1 MRGLVLL
8 ALFIAIPIRA
18 AEPVPLDAA
27 LRDRCVKVLRDG
39 LKSDE
44 FWPAMHAA
52 EALTLAGHGREV
64 LESLAKRT
72 ETDDQKRCGLARE
85 AVRAGDRTKLAILFA
100 ILDKPGSNGHT
111 HAAESLFK
119 MADIGDGTKLRAALA
134 QNENVK
140 LKLMAAAALARC
152 GHPTALESVRAK
164 LADHDR
170 ENRKI
175 AAWILGQLGE
185 KADAKGIASAFESES
200 DPLAKAYA
208 VNALALLGDADARK
222 QLIAN
227 LSSTEAA
234 VKTYAAEFAGYC
246 RLDESRVALVRLLD
260 DPTLDVRV
268 RAAQSLIVL
277 SLPAYALGLP
287 FAAVEPISVSP
298 TDWPWWRGPTRDG
311 VAPTNQVPPV
321 KWSETENILWK
332 APVPGRGHGSAIV
345 VGDRV
350 YLAAADP
357 ATQTQSLLAFDRKTG
372 KPAWTTVVHKGA
384 FETKGNAKSSFAS
397 STPACDG
404 KRVYINFLHAGAIHT
419 TALDLN
425 GNRIWQTKVTDY
437 VLHQGFASS
446 PAIHKSLVLVSADNK
461 GGGVIAGLDRATGDI
476 VWTVPR
482 PKLPNYA
489 SPIVLTANDREQLVL
504 TGCDL
509 VTALDP
515 LTGKRI
521 WETKGSTTECVTSTV
536 TDGRNVFTSGGYPK
550 NHVAAVA
557 ADGSGRVV
565 WENTSRVYVPSL
577 LRKDA
582 HLYGIMD
589 DGFAVCWRCDTGKE
603 VWKERL
609 GGTFSSS
616 PVLVGEAIVA
626 TNESG
631 RTFVF
636 AASPGGY
643 APLGE
648 NRLGDSVFATP
659 TICGSR
665 IYLRAA
671 STVDGKR
678 IESLYCIGRPE

>member
-8 ALFIAIPIRA
+8 LFAVVPIRA
-18 AEPVPLDAA
+18 AEPVRLDAA

-52 EALTLAGHGREV
+52 EALALAGHGREV
-64 LESLAKRT
+64 LDSLAKRS

-119 MADIGDGTKLRAALA
+119 MAEVGDGTKLRAAVA
-134 QNENVK
+134 QNGNVK

-152 GHPTALESVRAK
+152 GHPTALDNVRVR
-164 LADHDR
+164 LTDSDR

-185 KADAKGIASAFESES
+185 KSDAKAIAAGLANET

-208 VNALALLGDADARK
+208 VHALALLGDAGART

-227 LSSTEAA
+227 LSSTDAA

-246 RLDESRVALVRLLD
+246 RLAESRDALVRLLD

-268 RAAQSLIVL
+268 RAAQSLVAL
-277 SLPAYALGLP
+277 SLPAHVLGLP
-287 FAAVEPISVSP
+287 FAAVEPITVSP

-311 VAPTNQVPPV
+311 VAPPDQAPPV
-321 KWSETENILWK
+321 KWSETENVLWK

-357 ATQTQSLLAFDRKTG
+357 VAQTQSLLAFDRKTG
-372 KPAWTTVVHKGA
+372 RPAWTTVVHEGG
-384 FETKGNAKSSFAS
+384 FETKGNAKSSHAS
-397 STPACDG
+397 ATPACDG
-404 KRVYINFLHAGAIHT
+404 QRVFINFLHAGAIHA
-419 TALDLN
+419 TALDLQ
-425 GNRIWQTKVTDY
+425 GNRIWQKKVTDY

-461 GGGVIAGLDRATGDI
+461 GGGVLAGLDRATGDI

-489 SPIVLTANDREQLVL
+489 SPIVLTANGREQLVL

-509 VTALDP
+509 VSSLNP
-515 LTGKRI
+515 LTGKQI

-550 NHVAAVA
+550 NHVAAIA

-565 WENTSRVYVPSL
+565 WENAARVYVPSL

-589 DGFAVCWRCDTGKE
+589 DGFAVCWRCDTGRE

-616 PVLVGEAIVA
+616 PVLVGKTIYA

-636 AASPGGY
+636 AASPEGY
-643 APLGE
+643 SSQGE
-648 NRLGDSVFATP
+648 NRLGDNVLSTP

-671 STVDGKR
+671 SAVDGKR
-678 IESLYCIGRPE
+678 VESLYCVGRPD